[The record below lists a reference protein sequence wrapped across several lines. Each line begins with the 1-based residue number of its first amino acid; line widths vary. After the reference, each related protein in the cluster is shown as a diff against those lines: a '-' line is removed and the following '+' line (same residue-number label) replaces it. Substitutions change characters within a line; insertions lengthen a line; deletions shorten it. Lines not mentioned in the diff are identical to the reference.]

1 LTIAFLLI
9 RRRKRIRKNEKRM
22 ERVKR
27 GEKMRKKEDERKGR
41 RKVEEIEA
49 SLPAQFTF
57 LAMPL
62 LDTTGFD

>member
-1 LTIAFLLI
+1 
-9 RRRKRIRKNEKRM
+9 M